1 MAVRHREACVEAV
14 QYHPES
20 CMSEGGKG
28 VMANF
33 IKMKGG
39 TWGGENA
46 WCGVVASQSAVGS
59 SKSQEVA
66 TNGHSETNGNG
77 TKSSS
82 SPSLPTILNRIH
94 AQRLEDVADVS
105 AVPATTP
112 ANISKS
118 LSLHACPSLISFVDR
133 VKSTPHTAVMAEIK
147 RASPSKGDIAPTAS
161 APEQALKYALAGASV
176 ISVLTEPKWFKGSLV
191 DMLAVRNAVD
201 SIPNRPAILRKDF
214 IVSTYQIDEAR
225 LYGADTVLLIVA
237 MLEPTLLKELYTYS
251 VSIGMEPLVEVNN
264 PAELDIA
271 LELGSKVIG
280 VNNRNLHDFNVDMS
294 TTSRVNAALQGRDVI
309 LCALSGIS
317 KPEDVEAYVKEG
329 VKAVL
334 VGESLMRASDPTQF
348 LRSLV
353 GLPSLSSSS
362 SLPESQPLV
371 KICGIR
377 SVQDAQNAM
386 DAGADMI
393 GIVLLPGVKRSI
405 PHSLAREISLAVQTK
420 RNASPASSTSST
432 SSSTTTSPTTWFAHH
447 ASRLSS
453 PTRRKPLLVGV
464 FRNQPLS
471 DILDAVDTIG
481 LDMVQLHGTEPQEWA
496 KFIPVPVIKTFAVAS
511 DGTIA
516 GGQITRSGCNQF
528 ILLDAAGV
536 GGTGGGGEG
545 KSFPWEYAK
554 EVINAGE
561 VGAGTSAASAENA
574 SIASV
579 ASVGA
584 PGSVGAVG
592 ESVEEK
598 PKLPVILAGGLHDG
612 NVRQAIQEAGQVV
625 AVDVS
630 SGVEGED
637 GWKDVE
643 KVKRFI
649 EAVKA

>member
-1 MAVRHREACVEAV
+1 
-14 QYHPES
+14 
-20 CMSEGGKG
+20 
-28 VMANF
+28 
-33 IKMKGG
+33 
-39 TWGGENA
+39 
-46 WCGVVASQSAVGS
+46 
-59 SKSQEVA
+59 
-66 TNGHSETNGNG
+66 
-77 TKSSS
+77 
-82 SPSLPTILNRIH
+82 
-94 AQRLEDVADVS
+94 
-105 AVPATTP
+105 
-112 ANISKS
+112 
-118 LSLHACPSLISFVDR
+118 
-133 VKSTPHTAVMAEIK
+133 
-147 RASPSKGDIAPTAS
+147 
-161 APEQALKYALAGASV
+161 
-176 ISVLTEPKWFKGSLV
+176 
-191 DMLAVRNAVD
+191 MLAVRNAVD

-362 SLPESQPLV
+362 SPESKPLV

-447 ASRLSS
+447 ASRLSNS
-453 PTRRKPLLVGV
+453 TRRKPLLVGV